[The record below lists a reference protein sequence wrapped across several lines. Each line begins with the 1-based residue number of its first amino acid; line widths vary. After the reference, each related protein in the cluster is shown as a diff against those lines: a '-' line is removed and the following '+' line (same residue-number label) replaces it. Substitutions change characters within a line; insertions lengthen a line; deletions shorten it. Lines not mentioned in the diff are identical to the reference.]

1 MPSSL
6 SITPLLALYVIAAV
20 LALFVTKP
28 STGLRA
34 VVLTL
39 IIGIAMLG
47 GIGLAV
53 TSVINKVASE
63 ASWYNNDQ

>member
-1 MPSSL
+1 MSALPIFPLATLYLLL
-6 SITPLLALYVIAAV
+6 SA

-28 STGLRA
+28 ASGLRA

-47 GIGLAV
+47 ALGLAV
-53 TSVINKVASE
+53 TAIVNAINYQ
-63 ASWYNNDQ
+63 ASWSYDQ

>member
-1 MPSSL
+1 MFRIPIL
-6 SITPLLALYVIAAV
+6 PLLALYALSAG

-28 STGLRA
+28 SSGLRA

-47 GIGLAV
+47 GISFVV
-53 TSVINKVASE
+53 TSIVSRIAYE
-63 ASWYNNDQ
+63 ASWYYDQ

>member
-1 MPSSL
+1 MPSPL
-6 SITPLLALYVIAAV
+6 PITPLLALYVVAAV

-47 GIGLAV
+47 GIGLSV
-53 TSVINKVASE
+53 TSIVNKVAAE
-63 ASWYNNDQ
+63 ASWYYDQ

>member
-1 MPSSL
+1 MPGPL
-6 SITPLLALYVIAAV
+6 PITPLLALYVVAAV

-53 TSVINKVASE
+53 TSILNKVAAE
-63 ASWYNNDQ
+63 ASWYSDQ